1 MRPAAAARPDGQ
13 TVRELDNLRVLV
25 VEDHAELARMFA
37 TLLRSQGCNVTIA
50 EKGATAVV
58 LGSLFQPE
66 VVLLDI
72 RLPDIDGYE
81 VARQLI
87 EKVQPRPRIIA
98 VSAYSQDRYREQ
110 ALSCGIDVY
119 LAKPVGSADLL
130 RHIMQSPPGN

>member
-1 MRPAAAARPDGQ
+1 MTAALSGQRGERLIFARNTRRTMRPAAAARPDGQ
-13 TVRELDNLRVLV
+13 TVRDLDNLRVLV

-50 EKGATAVV
+50 EKGTTAVV

-81 VARQLI
+81 VARQL
-87 EKVQPRPRIIA
+87 
-98 VSAYSQDRYREQ
+98 
-110 ALSCGIDVY
+110 
-119 LAKPVGSADLL
+119 
-130 RHIMQSPPGN
+130 